1 MNFSVM
7 RTYGRNRCCIIVMP
21 MLEHSSSVE
30 DRQSFVHGEPYEPTA
45 ESPLAV
51 KCRDILSGRI
61 QAIFYSNGG
70 SVSIAKHALR
80 DKIQQAAISRCP
92 NI

>member
-1 MNFSVM
+1 
-7 RTYGRNRCCIIVMP
+7 MP

-45 ESPLAV
+45 ESALAI
-51 KCRDILSGRI
+51 KCGDMLRGRV
-61 QAIFYSNGG
+61 QAIFYSNGR
-70 SVSIAKHALR
+70 SARIAKHPVC